1 MSTITFVRHAQA
13 SLFQADY
20 DRLSERG
27 HSQARQL
34 GCFLNDQG
42 LSYDAVYAGPGKR
55 HRQTAEIVACAQRL
69 PERSISVMSEFDENQ
84 IDRLVTQHLDAIGAE
99 FPDVALLDQAFRTA
113 TDATRQQAFAR
124 MFAAVARL
132 WAANRCVRPEVET
145 AAAFRERVNAGID
158 EVVDRAGPGQH
169 ILVFTSVGP
178 IAAAM
183 QRALCCADSIAVDL
197 GWRIRNSSITEF
209 VFSEGRFTLD
219 RFNSMSHL
227 SDQVDWTYW

>member
-132 WAANRCVRPEVET
+132 WAANRCVGPEVET